1 MFRRLHYFLTHTP
14 APADARE
21 MRRALWKYG
30 MFYEE
35 FLLYDCAGR
44 DDAYV
49 SSFLTE
55 CGRFSVYRRYND
67 PRDLP
72 LYHDKSRVYALYRDF
87 YRRELF
93 SVTSSRDSGRF
104 LDFVRRHPR
113 FLVKPADK
121 SCGYGVRLAD
131 VAETDPDELFQTL
144 RKSGKTVCEELI
156 PPHPSLARLNPTS
169 LNTVRVVTVLEGEDV
184 RLFYPFLRVGRYG
197 SIVDNGGAGGIL
209 IPIDPETG
217 RLSPVGRDEAGR
229 YYAEHPDSHVR
240 FRGTVLPDWDEAVR
254 LAEALARVR
263 PRNRLIG
270 WDIAA
275 TPDGWVMVEA
285 NLRGQFLGQ
294 QMCDRVGKRRELT

>member
-14 APADARE
+14 APANARE

-55 CGRFSVYRRYND
+55 CNRYAVYRRYND

-72 LYHDKSRVYALYRDF
+72 LYHDKSRVYTLYRDF
-87 YRRELF
+87 YRRELLP
-93 SVTSSRDSGRF
+93 VTSSRDREAF
-104 LDFVRRHPR
+104 LDFTRRHPR
-113 FLVKPADK
+113 FIAKPTDK
-121 SCGYGVRLAD
+121 SCGYGVRLFD
-131 VAETDPDELFQTL
+131 VTETDPDEILRTL
-144 RKSGKTVCEELI
+144 RKSGKTVCEEPI
-156 PPHPSLARLNPTS
+156 PPHPALARLNPTS
-169 LNTVRVVTVLEGEDV
+169 LNTVRAVTVLEGDNV
-184 RLFYPFLRVGRYG
+184 RLFHPFLRVGRYG

-217 RLSPVGRDEAGR
+217 RLSPVGRDETGR
-229 YYAEHPDSHVR
+229 YFTEHPDTHVP
-240 FRGTVLPDWDEAVR
+240 FRGFTLPDWQTAVD
-254 LAEALARVR
+254 LAKTLARVR
-263 PRNRLIG
+263 PQNRLIG

-285 NLRGQFLGQ
+285 NIRGQFVGQ
-294 QMCDRVGKRRELT
+294 QMCDRVGKRHEL